1 MALEPSEKY
10 QCGTSLSVMSFVK
23 NLKIGKTQNFQFRR
37 AYCQY
42 KNTPFFSVWMWKPS
56 RNTACLLG
64 WEFLAVLQ
72 QEEHYC

>member
-23 NLKIGKTQNFQFRR
+23 NLKIGKTKNFQFRR
-37 AYCQY
+37 AVNIKIHLFLACECE
-42 KNTPFFSVWMWKPS
+42 NPS

-64 WEFLAVLQ
+64 WEFLAVLK

>member
-42 KNTPFFSVWMWKPS
+42 KNTPFL
-56 RNTACLLG
+56 ACECENHREIQHVF
-64 WEFLAVLQ
+64 WVENF
-72 QEEHYC
+72 

>member
-23 NLKIGKTQNFQFRR
+23 NLKIGKTKNFQFRC

-42 KNTPFFSVWMWKPS
+42 KNTPFFSVWMWKPIEKYS
-56 RNTACLLG
+56 MSSGLRIFSCT
-64 WEFLAVLQ
+64 
-72 QEEHYC
+72 

>member
-23 NLKIGKTQNFQFRR
+23 NLKIGKTKNFQFRR

-42 KNTPFFSVWMWKPS
+42 KTTPFFSVWMWKPIEKYS
-56 RNTACLLG
+56 MSSGLRIFSCT
-64 WEFLAVLQ
+64 
-72 QEEHYC
+72 